1 MNPPTMALAST
12 LSPTRNG
19 ELTAAYVDTLPGD
32 IKVHVITDQDEID
45 VRAAALH
52 AKLVPLGIT
61 DLTQEGTLVLSGETE
76 ITPGLR
82 RGVVLTGHVDTT
94 DRIDLDTLPEYFGYT
109 NFGRTATKSVMA
121 TTMDTLDFERSPRTS
136 RARASRPV
144 GSGTL
149 ESGAITAGTNVPTP
163 RRGTDVGDGPV
174 VGARRRRGD
183 HRRRRVA
190 AAGRYRAA
198 HRQQRQ
204 VPDDPRPP
212 HHDR

>member
-82 RGVVLTGHVDTT
+82 RGVVLTGHVDTIGPHRPRHRAGVLRLHELRS
-94 DRIDLDTLPEYFGYT
+94 DGDEVG
-109 NFGRTATKSVMA
+109 
-121 TTMDTLDFERSPRTS
+121 RSPRRWTPSTS
-136 RARASRPV
+136 
-144 GSGTL
+144 SGRH
-149 ESGAITAGTNVPTP
+149 GR
-163 RRGTDVGDGPV
+163 RRGTCVAPGRQRH
-174 VGARRRRGD
+174 ARERCH
-183 HRRRRVA
+183 HRRA
-190 AAGRYRAA
+190 APTSDASTRDGCW
-198 HRQQRQ
+198 
-204 VPDDPRPP
+204 
-212 HHDR
+212 